1 MVHDIVGGWR
11 AKTIWELTD
20 AALDGNASAAL
31 EQLDRMSQAGEH
43 PLAMF
48 GAMAA
53 VLRRFATAARIYQRA
68 EKQGRPVTLRNS
80 LVEAGVPQWPAAL
93 EKAERQI
100 KQLGR
105 HRAIALYRWLLETD
119 LALKGTH
126 SAPHRSLRTREA
138 DPAALPSGQ
147 PPAHSPAGTTH
158 PDEPRVRREKQT
170 PESVVSN
177 ATRKAAVL
185 TPRLFV
191 EWVAVCVALALPV

>member
-53 VLRRFATAARIYQRA
+53 VLRRFATAARIYQCA

-93 EKAERQI
+93 DKAERQI

-126 SAPHRSLRTREA
+126 SAPHRARFALEKLILRLSQ
-138 DPAALPSGQ
+138 AASRPRNA
-147 PPAHSPAGTTH
+147 PVPTH
-158 PDEPRVRREKQT
+158 FSRPIPM
-170 PESVVSN
+170 
-177 ATRKAAVL
+177 
-185 TPRLFV
+185 
-191 EWVAVCVALALPV
+191 